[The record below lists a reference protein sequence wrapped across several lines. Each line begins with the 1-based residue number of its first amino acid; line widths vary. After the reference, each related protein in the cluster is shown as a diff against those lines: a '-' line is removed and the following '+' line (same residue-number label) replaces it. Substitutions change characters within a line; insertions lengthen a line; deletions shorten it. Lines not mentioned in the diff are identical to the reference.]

1 LGYFRACI
9 KKRTRKIERKD
20 AMEVEG
26 YSFKEDLY
34 YEKNHFWAKV
44 DDEENVIV
52 GATDFFQK
60 LAGDIVFIELPMIGT
75 KVEQGK
81 PFSSLESGKWVG
93 KVYAPV
99 SGEVVEV
106 NDDLEDEPE
115 LINES
120 PYDEGWIV
128 KIKPDNLT
136 EDLEKLMR
144 PGPEFEQFMK
154 DEAEKHAQE

>member
-1 LGYFRACI
+1 ME
-9 KKRTRKIERKD
+9 IED
-20 AMEVEG
+20 
-26 YSFKEDLY
+26 YSFEEDLY

-44 DDEENVIV
+44 DDEENVVV

-60 LAGDIVFIELPMIGT
+60 LAGDIVFIELPMAGT

-93 KVYAPV
+93 KVFAPV

-106 NDDLEDEPE
+106 NEDLEDEPE

-128 KIKPDNLT
+128 KINPQDLQKELDNLM
-136 EDLEKLMR
+136 KV
-144 PGPEFEQFMK
+144 GPEFEQFIK
-154 DEAEKHAQE
+154 EEAQKHAKE

>member
-1 LGYFRACI
+1 
-9 KKRTRKIERKD
+9 
-20 AMEVEG
+20 MEIEG
-26 YSFKEDLY
+26 YNFPDDVY

-44 DDEENVIV
+44 DDEENVVV

-60 LAGDIVFIELPMIGT
+60 LAGDIVFIELPMTGT

-106 NDDLEDEPE
+106 NEDLEDEPE

-128 KIKPDNLT
+128 KIKPQNL
-136 EDLEKLMR
+136 EAELANLMKA
-144 PGPEFEQFMK
+144 GPDFEQFIK
-154 DEAEKHAQE
+154 EEAEKHGKE

>member
-1 LGYFRACI
+1 
-9 KKRTRKIERKD
+9 
-20 AMEVEG
+20 MEVEG